1 MTDKPDIER
10 AKRVADEIRT
20 IWPEKA
26 AEIER
31 AIAAAEGGKR
41 DNLTVNVG
49 VKFRLE
55 KFAGDYTPGA
65 TPIEVIEG
73 EG

>member
-1 MTDKPDIER
+1 MPKETDIEH
-10 AKRVADEIRT
+10 AKRIADEIRT

-31 AIAAAEGGKR
+31 AIAAAERNK
-41 DNLTVNVG
+41 DAINVSVG

-55 KFAGDYTPGA
+55 KFEGDYAPGA
-65 TPIEVIEG
+65 TPTEVIEG